1 MLVLEKESRVT
12 IFSLTDEG
20 NKLAVRLKAGISD
33 AVHCHKPVNFV
44 KTVQHHFLSGERCI
58 FICATGIVVRAL
70 APVLKNKY
78 TDPAVLVLD
87 DKGQF
92 VIPLLSG
99 HEGGA
104 NAFAKEVADYLKAQ
118 LVITSAAEYTR
129 AVYTIGMGCDKGCP
143 KSILLQL
150 VECANEILKDGVVLS
165 VLASIDIKQNEQ
177 GLVLL
182 AAEFELPFKTYSADA
197 LSKVD
202 DQLSV
207 KSEIVFKE
215 VGCYGV
221 AEAAALVA
229 ASEITGSPAEL
240 ILNKIKN
247 KRATL
252 AIARSYMQTNLNRD
266 KGSSH

>member
-1 MLVLEKESRVT
+1 MLKLDNELKIS

-20 NKLAVRLKAGISD
+20 NALAQKLNSQIPD
-33 AVHCHKPVNFV
+33 AEHLHKPANFI
-44 KTVQHHFLSGERCI
+44 KTAQQHFLNNKRCI

-70 APVLKNKY
+70 APVLQDKY

-87 DKGQF
+87 ENGKF

-104 NAFAKEVADYLKAQ
+104 NALAAEVADFLDAQ
-118 LVITSAAEYTR
+118 LVITSAADYTK
-129 AVYTIGMGCDKGCP
+129 AVYVIGMGCDKGCP
-143 KSILLQL
+143 EDLLFAL
-150 VECANEILKDGVVLS
+150 IETATAELKDGIIAS
-165 VLASIDIKQNEQ
+165 TLASIDLKQNEQ
-177 GLVLL
+177 GLVSL
-182 AAEFELPFKTYSADA
+182 ASNLKLPFKCYTADK
-197 LSKVD
+197 LRQVE
-202 DQLSV
+202 DQLST

-229 ASEITGSPAEL
+229 ASELTGNPAEL
-240 ILNKIKN
+240 VVNKIKN

-252 AIARSYMQTNLNRD
+252 AIAKSYY
-266 KGSSH
+266 